1 MKKAPIVMTLMASV
15 VLGACQQ
22 ASHDAHAIDHDVDTC
37 EICNMA
43 INNRQAATQIVMEDG
58 SAVKFDDIGC
68 MMQYKE
74 ENKEEADNFHTE
86 YINSYDEQEWADAA
100 DSTFV
105 YDEDINTPMGNGV
118 ISFSSLEEAET
129 FIEEEG
135 DGELLE
141 YENLAE
147 HDWDSY

>member
-1 MKKAPIVMTLMASV
+1 MKRAFVLMTLVASV

-22 ASHDAHAIDHDVDTC
+22 ASYEPHAIDHDIDTC

-43 INNRQAATQIVMEDG
+43 INDRQAATQIVMEDG
-58 SAVKFDDIGC
+58 RAVKFDDIGC

-74 ENKEEADNFHTE
+74 ENEDTSDTFHTE
-86 YINSYDEQEWADAA
+86 YINSYDEQGWVEAKE
-100 DSTFV
+100 SIYV

-118 ISFSSLEEAET
+118 ISFSSLENAET
-129 FIEEEG
+129 FIEKEG
-135 DGELLE
+135 YGELLQ
-141 YENLAE
+141 YEDLSK